1 MDCTNWLAQTLRYV
15 FSVDLFSTGL
25 YFSNNG
31 YVFCSFGAVLNFRNI
46 LSKLII
52 SHGKTYDLNKTVVR
66 SIESKVSGDR
76 TSSIA
81 SQLLESSK
89 HCQML

>member
-1 MDCTNWLAQTLRYV
+1 MDCTKWLAQTAGYV
-15 FSVDLFSTGL
+15 FSVHLFSTVL
-25 YFSNNG
+25 YFRNNE
-31 YVFCSFGAVLNFRNI
+31 YVFCSFGVVLYFRNI

-52 SHGKTYDLNKTVVR
+52 SHGKTYDLNRTVVR

-81 SQLLESSK
+81 PQLLKSSK